1 MKLDYD
7 KYFAVSW
14 RRGRISSFIVMKNKK
29 IIFAIM
35 TLLWVAV
42 IFSFSLQLGEVSG
55 DISGSFL
62 RKVLEWF
69 APGVFEKLETMPQ
82 EQLDIWHMILR
93 KCAHFTEFA
102 VLGVLSSLTLLQTK
116 VSHRV
121 LIAMMFCLAVASLDE
136 TLQLFVDGRAG
147 RIVDVMIDGAGA
159 LSGIGL
165 VGFLCRWRRC

>member
-1 MKLDYD
+1 
-7 KYFAVSW
+7 
-14 RRGRISSFIVMKNKK
+14 MKNKK

-35 TLLWVAV
+35 TILWVAV
-42 IFSFSLQLGEVSG
+42 IFSFSLQPGDVSG

-82 EQLDIWHMILR
+82 EQLDILHTVLR

-102 VLGVLSSLTLLQTK
+102 VLGVLSSLTLFQTK
-116 VSHRV
+116 VSRRV
-121 LIAMMFCLAVASLDE
+121 LMAMVFCLVIASMDE

-147 RIVDVMIDGAGA
+147 RFVDVMIDGIG
-159 LSGIGL
+159 SMFGIGVIV
-165 VGFLCRWRRC
+165 VGRQH

>member
-1 MKLDYD
+1 
-7 KYFAVSW
+7 
-14 RRGRISSFIVMKNKK
+14 MKNKK

-35 TLLWVAV
+35 TILWVAV
-42 IFSFSLQLGEVSG
+42 IFSFSLQPGDVSG

-82 EQLDIWHMILR
+82 EQLDILHTVLR

-102 VLGVLSSLTLLQTK
+102 VLGVLSSLTLFQTK
-116 VSHRV
+116 VSRRV
-121 LIAMMFCLAVASLDE
+121 LMAMVFCLVIASMDE

-147 RIVDVMIDGAGA
+147 RFVDVMIDESGA
-159 LSGIGL
+159 LAGIA
-165 VGFLCRWRRC
+165 VILCGVVVSNNKVTKMQ

>member
-1 MKLDYD
+1 
-7 KYFAVSW
+7 
-14 RRGRISSFIVMKNKK
+14 MKNKK
-29 IIFAIM
+29 IFFAIM
-35 TLLWVAV
+35 TFLWVAV
-42 IFSFSLQLGEVSG
+42 IFSFSLQPGEVSG

-62 RKVLEWF
+62 TKVLEWF
-69 APGVFEKLETMPQ
+69 APGVFEELETMPQ

-102 VLGVLSSLTLLQTK
+102 VLGVLSSLTLTQTK
-116 VSHRV
+116 VLHRV
-121 LIAMMFCLAVASLDE
+121 LIAMLFCLVVASLDE

-165 VGFLCRWRRC
+165 VVVLYKIVLVNKK

>member
-1 MKLDYD
+1 
-7 KYFAVSW
+7 
-14 RRGRISSFIVMKNKK
+14 MKNKK
-29 IIFAIM
+29 IVFAIM

-42 IFSFSLQLGEVSG
+42 IFSFSLQPGEVSG

-62 RKVLEWF
+62 TKVLEWF
-69 APGVFEKLETMPQ
+69 APGVFEELETMPQ

-102 VLGVLSSLTLLQTK
+102 VLGVLSGLTLLQTK

-121 LIAMMFCLAVASLDE
+121 LIAMLFCLAVASLDE

-165 VGFLCRWRRC
+165 VVVLYKIVLVNKK

>member
-1 MKLDYD
+1 
-7 KYFAVSW
+7 
-14 RRGRISSFIVMKNKK
+14 MKNKK

-42 IFSFSLQLGEVSG
+42 IFSFSLQPGEVSG

-82 EQLDIWHMILR
+82 EQLDMWHMILR

-102 VLGVLSSLTLLQTK
+102 VLGVLSSLTLLQTQ
-116 VSHRV
+116 VSRRV
-121 LIAMMFCLAVASLDE
+121 LMAMAFCLVVASMDE

-147 RIVDVMIDGAGA
+147 RVVDVMIDGAGA
-159 LSGIGL
+159 LCGIG
-165 VGFLCRWRRC
+165 VVVAIIRAIVTQH

>member
-1 MKLDYD
+1 
-7 KYFAVSW
+7 
-14 RRGRISSFIVMKNKK
+14 MKNKK

-42 IFSFSLQLGEVSG
+42 IFSFSLQPGEVSG

-62 RKVLEWF
+62 QKVLEWF

-116 VSHRV
+116 VSRRV
-121 LIAMMFCLAVASLDE
+121 LMATVFCLVVASVDE

-147 RIVDVMIDGAGA
+147 RVVDVMIDEAGA
-159 LSGIGL
+159 LSGIGVISVL
-165 VGFLCRWRRC
+165 RSVYKLLKMC

>member
-1 MKLDYD
+1 
-7 KYFAVSW
+7 
-14 RRGRISSFIVMKNKK
+14 MKNKK

-42 IFSFSLQLGEVSG
+42 IFSFSLQPGEVSG

-82 EQLDIWHMILR
+82 EQLDIWHVVLR

-116 VSHRV
+116 LSRRV
-121 LIAMMFCLAVASLDE
+121 LVAMAFCLVVASMDE

-147 RIVDVMIDGAGA
+147 RVVDVIIDGAGA
-159 LSGIGL
+159 LCGIGVNKIL
-165 VGFLCRWRRC
+165 KKCQ